1 LCPRANE
8 SGQYNGTTT
17 ISGRGRPGLRAAA
30 WRVVFAALQHNPVMA
45 ARHAHLTG
53 RAERPLADNQA
64 RIAGAAGRL
73 RQLHA
78 VIVTATPGTR
88 PSPPVTATSTEPPL
102 PPENRRR

>member
-64 RIAGAAGRL
+64 RVAVAARLL

-78 VIVTATPGTR
+78 VIVTGTP
-88 PSPPVTATSTEPPL
+88 
-102 PPENRRR
+102 